1 MKKYNSPK
9 AMLSSRIKKT
19 GIGICAGVV
28 VVSASIGSLA
38 AFKADD
44 KRVYSKNKNMYMS
57 EAGAT
62 ALEDNKFD
70 VQVAS
75 YTDANP
81 DGNFNG
87 KARIDDDSTVELASA
102 EDHTARDHVDHRT
115 GGALIDT
122 PDNPIEGATEEP
134 TTQQFVF
141 IPAGGSTGGGNS
153 GGGNSGGGNSGGGNS
168 GGGGSDG
175 TTEEKKPTDGMEYLG
190 EYTITAYCPCEKC
203 TGKVD
208 PDGITASGKKASPN
222 HTIAAPTEFEFGT
235 KLYIDGIT
243 YEVEDRGGAITGK
256 RLDIYFDTHEE
267 ALAFPMGTYDV
278 YRPKN

>member
-19 GIGICAGVV
+19 GIGICAGVI

-87 KARIDDDSTVELASA
+87 KARIDDDSTFELASA

-141 IPAGGSTGGGNS
+141 IPTGGSTGGGNS
-153 GGGNSGGGNSGGGNS
+153 GGQ
-168 GGGGSDG
+168 
-175 TTEEKKPTDGMEYLG
+175 M
-190 EYTITAYCPCEKC
+190 
-203 TGKVD
+203 
-208 PDGITASGKKASPN
+208 
-222 HTIAAPTEFEFGT
+222 HHF
-235 KLYIDGIT
+235 
-243 YEVEDRGGAITGK
+243 
-256 RLDIYFDTHEE
+256 
-267 ALAFPMGTYDV
+267 
-278 YRPKN
+278 

>member
-1 MKKYNSPK
+1 MG
-9 AMLSSRIKKT
+9 LQ
-19 GIGICAGVV
+19 
-28 VVSASIGSLA
+28 
-38 AFKADD
+38 
-44 KRVYSKNKNMYMS
+44 KR
-57 EAGAT
+57 
-62 ALEDNKFD
+62 
-70 VQVAS
+70 
-75 YTDANP
+75 
-81 DGNFNG
+81 
-87 KARIDDDSTVELASA
+87 
-102 EDHTARDHVDHRT
+102 
-115 GGALIDT
+115 
-122 PDNPIEGATEEP
+122 
-134 TTQQFVF
+134 
-141 IPAGGSTGGGNS
+141 
-153 GGGNSGGGNSGGGNS
+153 
-168 GGGGSDG
+168 
-175 TTEEKKPTDGMEYLG
+175 KKPTDGMEYLG

>member
-1 MKKYNSPK
+1 MRKYNSPK
-9 AMLSSRIKKT
+9 EMLNSRLKKT

-28 VVSASIGSLA
+28 VVSASIGCLA
-38 AFKADD
+38 AFKVDD
-44 KRVYSKNKNMYMS
+44 KHVYSRNKNVYMS

-62 ALEDNKFD
+62 AMEENKFD

-75 YTDANP
+75 YSDANP
-81 DGNFNG
+81 DGNFTG
-87 KARIDDDSTVELASA
+87 KARMDDDSTFELASA
-102 EDHTARDHVDHRT
+102 EDHTTRDHVDHRT

-141 IPAGGSTGGGNS
+141 IPAGGST
-153 GGGNSGGGNSGGGNS
+153 GGGNS

>member
-19 GIGICAGVV
+19 GIGICAGVI

-62 ALEDNKFD
+62 ALEDNKFE

-81 DGNFNG
+81 DGNFTG
-87 KARIDDDSTVELASA
+87 KARMDDDSTFELASA
-102 EDHTARDHVDHRT
+102 EDHTTRDHVDHRT

-141 IPAGGSTGGGNS
+141 IPT
-153 GGGNSGGGNSGGGNS
+153 GGNSGGGNS

-222 HTIAAPTEFEFGT
+222 HTIAAPPEFEFGT